1 MTLKRTDIPWREL
14 PHLRIEEAAEIAGVS
29 RRTVANAIEQN
40 FLEVRRL
47 GHVPVIATATT
58 PAGSPT
64 YRLIEF
70 YVEAHNEEMPHST
83 FQGQTP
89 NEMFFGTGDEVTK
102 KLAAARKIA
111 REERMET
118 NLAPRCGVC
127 VGETESSA
135 LLLQRAR
142 SRMS

>member
-1 MTLKRTDIPWREL
+1 MPPRGRGCSLS
-14 PHLRIEEAAEIAGVS
+14 AA
-29 RRTVANAIEQN
+29 
-40 FLEVRRL
+40 
-47 GHVPVIATATT
+47 IATATT

-70 YVEAHNEEMPHST
+70 YVEAHNEEMPHSA